1 MRSRLTAML
10 LALVMGAIAVT
21 LVYLYVNRVKTT
33 VTQGQT
39 TRAVLYA
46 NRSLPTGTSGA
57 DVIGTHAY
65 EIRTIPVKYAEPGAF
80 STPDQLNGL
89 TLASDLAAGEQLTS
103 QRFRATAADAF
114 LSQFPKGTEAL
125 SLPLDLVTG
134 VSGRISAGDTIDA
147 YVTVTGKV
155 NSHGVS
161 SARVF
166 GKAGGETVLL
176 VHDLP
181 VVEVPGE
188 VAAVPGTPATS
199 AAAVSMT
206 VAASPQ
212 QAAVLIQAQ
221 TSGKMWF
228 ALVPQKGG

>member
-1 MRSRLTAML
+1 ML
-10 LALVMGAIAVT
+10 LALVMGAVAVS

-46 NRSLPTGTSGA
+46 NRSLPSGTSGA

-65 EIRTIPVKYAEPGAF
+65 EVRTIPVKYAEPGAF
-80 STPDQLNGL
+80 STPQQLNGL

-125 SLPLDLVTG
+125 SLPLDFVTG
-134 VSGRISAGDTIDA
+134 VSGRITPGDMLDA

-155 NSHGVS
+155 HSHGAN

-166 GKAGGETVLL
+166 GKATGETVLL
-176 VHDLP
+176 IHDLP
-181 VVEVPGE
+181 VVEVPG
-188 VAAVPGTPATS
+188 AVPAAPGVPASS
-199 AAAVSMT
+199 AAAVTMT
-206 VAASPQ
+206 VAATPQ
-212 QAAVLIQAQ
+212 QAAILIQAQ

-228 ALVPQKGG
+228 ALVPSKGR

>member
-57 DVIGTHAY
+57 DVIGSHSY

-80 STPDQLNGL
+80 SQPDQLNGL

-125 SLPLDLVTG
+125 SLPVDFVTG
-134 VSGRISAGDTIDA
+134 VSGRIAAGDMLDA
-147 YVTVTGKV
+147 YVTVTGKIHA
-155 NSHGVS
+155 HGAS
-161 SARVF
+161 SVRVF
-166 GKAGGETVLL
+166 GKSAGQTVLL
-176 VHDLP
+176 IHNLP
-181 VVEVPGE
+181 VVEVPGS
-188 VAAVPGTPATS
+188 VPAEPGVPASS
-199 AAAVSMT
+199 AAAVTMT

-221 TSGKMWF
+221 SSGKMWF
-228 ALVPQKGG
+228 ALVPSKGR

>member
-57 DVIGTHAY
+57 DVIGSHAY
-65 EIRTIPVKYAEPGAF
+65 EIRTIPVKYAQPGAF

-114 LSQFPKGTEAL
+114 LAQFPKGTEAL
-125 SLPLDLVTG
+125 SLPVDFVTG
-134 VSGRISAGDTIDA
+134 VSGRIAAGDMLDA
-147 YVTVTGKV
+147 YVTVDGKIH
-155 NSHGVS
+155 SHGTS
-161 SARVF
+161 SVRVF
-166 GKAGGETVLL
+166 GRAAGQTVLL
-176 VHDLP
+176 IHDLP
-181 VVEVPGE
+181 VVEVPGS
-188 VAAVPGTPATS
+188 VPAAPGVPASS
-199 AAAVSMT
+199 AAAVTMT

>member
-1 MRSRLTAML
+1 L
-10 LALVMGAIAVT
+10 LALVMGAVAVT

-33 VTQGQT
+33 VTAGQQ
-39 TRAVLYA
+39 TRAVLVA

-57 DVIGTHAY
+57 DVVGSHAY
-65 EIRTIPVKYAEPGAF
+65 EVRTIPVKYAEPGAF

-114 LSQFPKGTEAL
+114 LSQFPRGTEAL
-125 SLPLDLVTG
+125 SLPLDFVTG
-134 VSGRISAGDTIDA
+134 VSGRISAGDMLDA

-155 NSHGVS
+155 KTSTGVS
-161 SARVF
+161 STRVF
-166 GKAGGETVLL
+166 GKAAGQTVLL
-176 VHDLP
+176 IHELP
-181 VVEVPGE
+181 VVEVPG
-188 VAAVPGTPATS
+188 AVPAAPGVAPTS
-199 AAAVSMT
+199 AAAVTMT
-206 VAASPQ
+206 VAATPQ

-221 TSGKMWF
+221 TSGKLWF

>member
-1 MRSRLTAML
+1 ML
-10 LALVMGAIAVT
+10 VALVMGAIAVT
-21 LVYLYVNRVKTT
+21 LVYMYVNRVKTT
-33 VTQGQT
+33 VTAGQT
-39 TRAVLYA
+39 TRAVLFSTA
-46 NRSLPTGTSGA
+46 SLPTGTSGA
-57 DVIGTHAY
+57 DVIGSHAY
-65 EIRTIPVKYAEPGAF
+65 EIRTIPVKYAQPGAF

-114 LSQFPKGTEAL
+114 LSQFPKGTEAI

-134 VSGRISAGDTIDA
+134 VSGRIAAGDMLDA

-155 NSHGVS
+155 NSHAVS

-166 GKAGGETVLL
+166 GKEAGQTVLL

-181 VVEVPGE
+181 VVEVPGS
-188 VAAVPGTPATS
+188 VPAAPGVPASS
-199 AAAVSMT
+199 AAAVTMT

-221 TSGKMWF
+221 SSGKMWY
-228 ALVPQKGG
+228 ALVPQNKGG

>member
-1 MRSRLTAML
+1 ML

-46 NRSLPTGTSGA
+46 NRSLPTGTSGT
-57 DVIGTHAY
+57 DVIGSHAY

-125 SLPLDLVTG
+125 SLPVDFVTG
-134 VSGRISAGDTIDA
+134 VSGRIAAGDMLDA

-155 NSHGVS
+155 NSHGTS
-161 SARVF
+161 SAKVF
-166 GKAGGETVLL
+166 GKATGQTVLL
-176 VHDLP
+176 IHDLP
-181 VVEVPGE
+181 VVEVPGS
-188 VAAVPGTPATS
+188 VPAAPGVPASS
-199 AAAVSMT
+199 AAAVTMT

-221 TSGKMWF
+221 SSGKMWF

>member
-1 MRSRLTAML
+1 MKSRLTAML
-10 LALVMGAIAVT
+10 LALVMGLIAVT

-33 VTQGQT
+33 VTEGQT

-65 EIRTIPVKYAEPGAF
+65 EIRTIPVRYAEPGAF
-80 STPDQLNGL
+80 STPQQLNGL

-103 QRFRATAADAF
+103 QRFRASAADAF

-125 SLPLDLVTG
+125 SLPVDFVTG
-134 VSGRISAGDTIDA
+134 VSGRIAAGDMLDA
-147 YVTVTGKV
+147 YVTVTGKI

-161 SARVF
+161 SSRTF
-166 GKAGGETVLL
+166 GKEAGETVLL
-176 VHDLP
+176 IHNLP
-181 VVEVPGE
+181 VVEVPGA
-188 VAAVPGTPATS
+188 VAAAPGVPAS
-199 AAAVSMT
+199 S
-206 VAASPQ
+206 AASPQ

-221 TSGKMWF
+221 SSGKMWF